1 MKKTNQSYKMSKPL
15 KRVLALAKFKS
26 DAHKYSFKAV
36 MIDAEISSRNQP
48 SKQQDTNKQ

>member
-1 MKKTNQSYKMSKPL
+1 MKKSNQTYKMSKPL

-36 MIDAEISSRNQP
+36 MIDAEISSRFQP
-48 SKQQDTNKQ
+48 SKQEDNKK